1 MSGTTVGLLMLLV
14 AGAMNA
20 SFALPMKFTRR
31 WAWENTWLAWTIFA
45 LLLMPVALTTATV
58 PQLGDVYR
66 SSGLRVI
73 LEVIGF
79 GAGWGV
85 AQVFFGL
92 AVDSIGIALSFSLV
106 LGTAAAV
113 GTLVPLLRLHAERLN
128 SPAGYGVLAGVA
140 LVLLGVGICAV
151 AGRRREK
158 ALHIEASPRK
168 NATLGLALAILAGC
182 GGAFVNFGLTFGA
195 PLADVAHAHGAS
207 ALNAAN
213 AVWMPLMIAGAVPN
227 LAYCL
232 WLLRKNHTGGRFPA
246 GGVGHWV
253 LAFLMGFFWFAS
265 TVIYGLA
272 TVELGAWGPI
282 LGWPV
287 YMSLIVITASVLGML
302 TGEWKNSG
310 RWPLRIQW
318 IGVAL
323 LIGAVFM
330 LTETSR
336 LLS

>member
-1 MSGTTVGLLMLLV
+1 MLLL

-45 LLLMPVALTTATV
+45 LLLMPPALTCATV
-58 PQLGDVYR
+58 PQLGEVYR
-66 SSGLRVI
+66 STDPRVL

-113 GTLVPLLRLHAERLN
+113 GTLVPLLRLHPERLN
-128 SPAGYGVLAGVA
+128 SPAGFGVIAGVG
-140 LVLLGVGICAV
+140 LVLLGVGVCAV

-158 ALHIEASPRK
+158 ILHIEASPRK
-168 NATLGLALAILAGC
+168 DATLGLVLAILAGC
-182 GGAFVNFGLTFGA
+182 GGSFVNFGLAFGT
-195 PLADVAHAHGAS
+195 PLVEAAHAHGAT
-207 ALNAAN
+207 ALNASN
-213 AVWMPLMIAGAVPN
+213 AVWMPLMVAGAAPN

-232 WLLRKNHTGGRFPA
+232 WLLGKNSTGSRFPA
-246 GGVGHWV
+246 GGAGHWA
-253 LAFLMGFFWFAS
+253 LAFVMGLFWFLS
-265 TVIYGLA
+265 TVLYGVA

-318 IGVAL
+318 LGVAL
-323 LIGAVFM
+323 LIAAVFM

-336 LLS
+336 FLS